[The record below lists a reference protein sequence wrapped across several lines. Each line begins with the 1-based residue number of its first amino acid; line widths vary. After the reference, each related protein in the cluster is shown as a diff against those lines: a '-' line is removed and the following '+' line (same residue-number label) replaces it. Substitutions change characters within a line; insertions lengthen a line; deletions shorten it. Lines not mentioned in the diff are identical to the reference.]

1 METRLLDIFLEVV
14 KSGSFSA
21 AARKLNYSQP
31 AVSQQVQ
38 TLERELGVQLFLRT
52 GQSVQLTD
60 AGLALVEECRNIFGV
75 LSVAQDR
82 VLTAA
87 GLGKER
93 VIRVAAF
100 PSARALLVPRAIAH
114 LKEADSPIRVNLI
127 DVEPPDVIDFLKNKN
142 CDIALSFTYEAI
154 EPSLEIHSERL
165 FTDEQVLLVGANH
178 PVADQAVVELRH
190 LAEESW
196 IAGCPLCQRAFLR
209 MCREQGFSPRIVCS
223 TDDVQT
229 VQELVRAQVGIAIR
243 PALLGG
249 LVRDN
254 TAVVVR
260 LLPKIQR
267 IVSVNVLSERA
278 EDPVLSKFIEALAS
292 AAQELGRTD
301 STKIDVN
308 TRREYEPEI
317 KESA

>member
-1 METRLLDIFLEVV
+1 METRLLDVFLEVV

-38 TLERELGVQLFLRT
+38 TLERDLGVQLFLRT

-60 AGLALVEECRNIFGV
+60 AGLALVDECRNIFGV
-75 LSVAQDR
+75 ISAAQDR
-82 VLTAA
+82 LLDAA
-87 GLGKER
+87 GLGRER

-114 LKEADSPIRVNLI
+114 LKEIDSPIRVNLV
-127 DVEPPDVIDFLKNKN
+127 DVEPPDVIDFLKNKD
-142 CDIALSFTYEAI
+142 CDVALSFTYEAL

-165 FTDEQVLLVGANH
+165 FTDEQVLLVAADH
-178 PVADQAVVELRH
+178 PVAGQKIVELRQ
-190 LAEESW
+190 LADEWW

-209 MCREQGFSPRIVCS
+209 MCREQGFVPRIACS

-254 TAVVVR
+254 TAVVVQ
-260 LLPKIQR
+260 LLPKIER

-278 EDPVLSKFIEALAS
+278 NDPSLSKFIEALS
-292 AAQELGRTD
+292 RAAQELGRAD
-301 STKIDVN
+301 SAKIDVN
-308 TRREYEPEI
+308 ERHEDEMEI
-317 KESA
+317 VRSA